1 MDKEDVARAA
11 ASIRTALGA
20 DFPRTAIMLGSGLDA
35 CLDALSDIRTLPFSE
50 IPGFPVPSV
59 PGHAGV
65 LMTGRMAGVPVAV
78 LRGRV
83 HAYEDL
89 LKRAYCLPVRTLKAL
104 GVGTLI
110 LTSAVGGI
118 AEAATPGA
126 LVLISDHINFSGF
139 NPLSGAGVPAGMT
152 RFVDMS
158 AAYDPVLR
166 QMFWDVARAENI
178 PLTSGIYLFT
188 RGPNFETPAEV
199 RMFRALGADV
209 VGMSMV
215 PECLVARQAGMN
227 VAGLAVVTNRAAG
240 LADSPLSHEG
250 TLAAAQN
257 AGATLRRLLEQSA
270 DRFSAD
276 V

>member
-1 MDKEDVARAA
+1 MDKEDVTRAVA
-11 ASIRTALGA
+11 GIRTALGA
-20 DFPRTAIMLGSGLDA
+20 DFPRTAIMLGSGLDS
-35 CLDALSDIRTLPFSE
+35 CLELSDVRTLPYSE
-50 IPGFPVPSV
+50 IPGFPAPSV
-59 PGHAGV
+59 AGHTGV
-65 LMTGRMAGVPVAV
+65 LMTGRLAGVPVAV

-89 LKRAYCLPVRTLKAL
+89 LKRAYCLPVRALKAL

-110 LTSAVGGI
+110 LSSAVGGI

-126 LVLISDHINFSGF
+126 LVLVSDHINFSGF
-139 NPLSGAGVPAGMT
+139 NPLSGPSVPAGMT

-158 AAYDPVLR
+158 AAYDPALR

-215 PECLVARQAGMN
+215 PECLVARQAGLR

-250 TLAAAQN
+250 TLAAAKN
-257 AGATLRRLLEQSA
+257 AGATLRMLLERSA
-270 DRFSAD
+270 DGLSAN